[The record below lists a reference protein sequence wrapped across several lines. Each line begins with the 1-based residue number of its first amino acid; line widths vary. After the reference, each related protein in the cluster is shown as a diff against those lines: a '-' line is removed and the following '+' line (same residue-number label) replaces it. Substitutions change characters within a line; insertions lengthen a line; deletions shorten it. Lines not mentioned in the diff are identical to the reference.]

1 MDDSAT
7 FAPRTLFGIESVD
20 QSWGGLFEGGRYLTY
35 GTNASGRS
43 LLPAAF
49 IAAATR
55 SLQTSLLV
63 SRLRSAD
70 LAIQATS
77 LGFDLPQA
85 VNSGL
90 LRVSRTPFELE
101 LIDRDDDSL
110 ESSLKVLASLIVDAT
125 ADRVVIDDFSA
136 FARFSSFDRFRTA
149 FARLITELEHIP
161 STILFGMPEP
171 ANDASRRIID
181 YMSTLMTGCLRVHL
195 TCVDGFSQRTIS
207 LIPQIGH
214 VTRRVDVGWQL
225 EQVVARADDVA
236 KSLQRLRGT
245 TALPSVAAVPPVA
258 PTPPSET
265 TAEDPTEETDL
276 WVPTHQEP
284 VIDQTVSVDVTPD
297 EPSSFEFSVE
307 PVPPT
312 PVEDAGLV
320 FLNRERFTD
329 ELQLYFDDYETSG
342 SSFTLVAMRTEEPDD
357 GTGSDDFREIIQA
370 LQNVLK
376 REDSLFADPIV
387 ERIIVI
393 LGDGKSDEAQN
404 LFASV
409 KNRLRET
416 APDKA
421 DHLLNVV
428 AAVVV
433 PDGKPFT
440 TAEEFVRYVLDE
452 ED

>member
-77 LGFDLPQA
+77 LGFDFPQA

-161 STILFGMPEP
+161 STILIGMPEP

-181 YMSTLMTGCLRVHL
+181 YMGTLMTGCLHVHL

-225 EQVVARADDVA
+225 EHVVARADDIA
-236 KSLQRLRGT
+236 KSLQNLSGT
-245 TALPSVAAVPPVA
+245 SALPSVAAVPPVA
-258 PTPPSET
+258 PPPQAE
-265 TAEDPTEETDL
+265 APIEDPTEETDL

-284 VIDQTVSVDVTPD
+284 VIDMTASVDVTPD

-307 PVPPT
+307 PAPPT
-312 PVEDAGLV
+312 PVDDAGLV

-342 SSFTLVAMRTEEPDD
+342 SSFTLVAMRTENPND
-357 GTGSDDFREIIQA
+357 GTGSDDFRDIIQA
-370 LQNVLK
+370 LQDVLQ

-440 TAEEFVRYVLDE
+440 TAKEFVRYVLDE
-452 ED
+452 GD